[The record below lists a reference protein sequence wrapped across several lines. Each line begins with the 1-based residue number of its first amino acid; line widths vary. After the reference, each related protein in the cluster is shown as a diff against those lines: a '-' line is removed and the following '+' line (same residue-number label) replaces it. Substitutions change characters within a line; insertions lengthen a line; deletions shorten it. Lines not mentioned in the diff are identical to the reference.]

1 MKRYLLVLAIT
12 LFSLQAHAFDQT
24 YADWTA
30 LLKAHVVVA
39 AHGDA
44 SRVDYTELKRKAYKL
59 NAVTNGLGAVTKTQY
74 DHWTQAQREAFLI
87 NSYNAFTVKLIID
100 HYPGI
105 GSIKD
110 IGSWFT
116 SPWKIDFFTL
126 LGHKT
131 HLDAVE
137 AMLRKPGDFDGPR
150 IHFAINCASIGCPML
165 RAEAYAADQLDAQF
179 DDQARRFLSDHSRN
193 RYADGRLE
201 VSKIF
206 DWYADDFSHGWHGVT
221 SVKQFLAA
229 YAADLTDD
237 PAAQARIRALRRR
250 SLISTTTGASTTSTA
265 DVSAAA
271 IHIQR
276 SPDC

>member
-1 MKRYLLVLAIT
+1 MKRALLLLAVL
-12 LFSLQAHAFDQT
+12 LFSTPALALAPH

-30 LLKAHVVVA
+30 LLEAHVILVD
-39 AHGDA
+39 HGDA
-44 SRVDYTELKRKAYKL
+44 SSVDYGALKRDPARL
-59 NAVTNGLGAVTKTQY
+59 DVITGAFSAVTKSQY
-74 DHWTQAQREAFLI
+74 DGWSKARREAFLI
-87 NSYNAFTVKLIID
+87 NAYNAFTVKLIVD

-110 IGSWFT
+110 IGGWLT

-131 HLDAVE
+131 QLDAVE
-137 AMLRKPGDFDGPR
+137 AMLRKPGAFDDPR

-165 RAEAYAADQLDAQF
+165 RPEAYTADQLDAQL
-179 DDQARRFLSDHSRN
+179 DDQTRRFLSDHGRN
-193 RYADGRLE
+193 RYADGRLQ

-229 YAADLTDD
+229 HAADLTAE
-237 PAAQARIRALRRR
+237 PSAQAHIRAQQVPVDFLDYDWK
-250 SLISTTTGASTTSTA
+250 LN
-265 DVSAAA
+265 DVS
-271 IHIQR
+271 R
-276 SPDC
+276 